1 MLPFFI
7 DNQRKKEYNINV
19 TRLSYEEIM
28 PNQTFFNLSETKQE
42 RIMAAIIKEMGAR
55 SYEHINLSN
64 IIKDASI
71 PRGSFYQY
79 FKDKDDMYQY
89 FYTYIAKLKMAYW
102 SDTLDP
108 NRDVP
113 FLERFKDIYMLGY
126 RFAYDYPDL
135 VKVGQKIITSD
146 FLQNSELA
154 KKSYEMTK
162 TYYANYIIKDQE
174 MGRIR
179 EDIDP
184 YFVSTLLID
193 FMNKLSL
200 NEYLNDSFDFKHIE
214 EHIAKLIDLLK
225 KGIS

>member
-1 MLPFFI
+1 M
-7 DNQRKKEYNINV
+7 
-19 TRLSYEEIM
+19 
-28 PNQTFFNLSETKQE
+28 
-42 RIMAAIIKEMGAR
+42 
-55 SYEHINLSN
+55 
-64 IIKDASI
+64 
-71 PRGSFYQY
+71 
-79 FKDKDDMYQY
+79 
-89 FYTYIAKLKMAYW
+89 
-102 SDTLDP
+102 
-108 NRDVP
+108 
-113 FLERFKDIYMLGY
+113 
-126 RFAYDYPDL
+126 
-135 VKVGQKIITSD
+135 IITSD
-146 FLQNSELA
+146 FLQISELA
-154 KKSYEMTK
+154 KKSYEITK